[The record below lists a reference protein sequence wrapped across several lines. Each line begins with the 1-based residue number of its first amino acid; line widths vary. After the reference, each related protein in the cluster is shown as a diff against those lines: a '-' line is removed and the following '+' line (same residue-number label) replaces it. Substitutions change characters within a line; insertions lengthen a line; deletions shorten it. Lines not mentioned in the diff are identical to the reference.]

1 MKLMCL
7 IGTVLFIVLVSGLA
21 FGHSVWVA
29 ETKSPGGDIS
39 AFILGNARYFPQYEE
54 LSAET
59 VESSFDPIVVTGEGG
74 AVKLKA
80 GATPNVVV
88 SEEALP
94 PGFYVVSSRYKPN
107 YLSITPEGERIW
119 KSKKEVPGAA
129 KCDTLVR
136 FAKGIVANGN
146 PREDS
151 LALKPIGQELEIM
164 PLSPIWDATSKS
176 FSFEVLFEGKSLP
189 NARFEL
195 FKEGLGDEKTAFFQG
210 ETDKE
215 GRLSVAAP
223 SDAEGFYLAKVYYSR
238 PFTDLS
244 LCDLER
250 FEASLSYVVK

>member
-7 IGTVLFIVLVSGLA
+7 IVTALFIVLVSGLA

-29 ETKSPGGDIS
+29 ETKSPGGELS

-59 VESSFDPIVVTGEGG
+59 VESSFDPIVVMGEEGE
-74 AVKLKA
+74 VKLKP
-80 GATPNVVV
+80 GSVPNAVV
-88 SEEALP
+88 SEDALS

-119 KSKKEVPGAA
+119 KSKKEVPLAT

-136 FAKGIVANGN
+136 FAKGIVAKGN

-151 LALKPIGQELEIM
+151 FALKPIGQELEII
-164 PLSPIWDATSKS
+164 PLSPIWDPNSKS

-195 FKEGLGDEKTAFFQG
+195 FKEGFGDEKSAFFQG
-210 ETDKE
+210 ETDKD
-215 GRLSVAAP
+215 GRLIVEAP
-223 SDAEGFYLAKVYYSR
+223 SDAAGFYLAKVYYSR